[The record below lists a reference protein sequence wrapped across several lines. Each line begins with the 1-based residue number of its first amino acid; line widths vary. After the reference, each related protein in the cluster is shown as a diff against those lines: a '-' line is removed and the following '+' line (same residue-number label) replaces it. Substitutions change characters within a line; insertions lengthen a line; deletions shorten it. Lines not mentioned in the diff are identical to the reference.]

1 MARHGKKMQFTIG
14 KGGARLTASTF
25 SGNIIIEKSGRL
37 DREEN

>member
-1 MARHGKKMQFTIG
+1 MARHGKKMEFSIG

-25 SGNIIIEKSGRL
+25 SGNIIIDKSGHS